1 MFGSRRGLAAFVL
14 AVFVAV
20 FVLAQPHR
28 LALGGDTIVR
38 LPSGTTVFAVFDH
51 SVTSGSVQEGDIVY
65 LRVMRPVM
73 VDKHTVIRT
82 GEKVSAKVTES
93 QEGAGWG
100 KAGELEIRID
110 STTAVDGQEIFLSYT
125 QRREGKGKAGK
136 ATAWG
141 VGLGLLCL
149 PLALIGF
156 TVKGEEGRFPTGY
169 EMKVYVSGEYE
180 INVAAA
186 GQLSPVE
193 ERKRVR
199 ELQLEIEQTIQ
210 EEKTK
215 EEEEEKKEEAEEP
228 GIMQN

>member
-14 AVFVAV
+14 VVFVAV

-38 LPSGTTVFAVFDH
+38 LPSGTTLFAVFDH
-51 SVTSGSVQEGDIVY
+51 TITSESVKEGDIVY

-73 VDKHTVIRT
+73 VDKHIVIRT
-82 GEKVSAKVTES
+82 GENVSAKVTES
-93 QEGAGWG
+93 KESGGWG
-100 KAGELEIRID
+100 KAGNLEVRID

-125 QRREGKGKAGK
+125 QRREGKGKGGK

-149 PLALIGF
+149 PLALVGF

-169 EMKVYVSGEYE
+169 EMKIYVSGEYE

-186 GQLSPVE
+186 GQLSPAE
-193 ERKRVR
+193 ENKRVR
-199 ELQLEIEQTIQ
+199 ELQLEIEQRKQ

-215 EEEEEKKEEAEEP
+215 EEEEEKKEEEEEP
-228 GIMQN
+228 GVIHN

>member
-28 LALGGDTIVR
+28 LALGGDKIVR
-38 LPSGTTVFAVFDH
+38 LPPGTPLFAVFDH
-51 SVTSGSVQEGDIVY
+51 FVTSESVKEGDIVY
-65 LRVMRPVM
+65 LRVMRPVT

-82 GEKVSAKVTES
+82 GEKVLGKVTVSEES
-93 QEGAGWG
+93 GGWG
-100 KAGELEIRID
+100 KAGKLELRID

-125 QRREGKGKAGK
+125 QRREGKGKGGK

-169 EMKVYVSGEYE
+169 EMKIYVSGQYD

-186 GQLSPVE
+186 EQLSPAE
-193 ERKRVR
+193 ENKRVR

-210 EEKTK
+210 EEKA
-215 EEEEEKKEEAEEP
+215 EEEGEEKKEEEEDY